1 MVPRRSGLSASAG
14 LSCSRISR
22 FLTTVPCVLLMG
34 CQMYHFHI
42 DLHCPQ
48 DVLCSVFT
56 MCGLHAKS
64 VITSRLVSVLI
75 ITLHYIILDFLMN
88 MIKLLPFTCRK
99 VFSF

>member
-1 MVPRRSGLSASAG
+1 
-14 LSCSRISR
+14 
-22 FLTTVPCVLLMG
+22 
-34 CQMYHFHI
+34 
-42 DLHCPQ
+42 
-48 DVLCSVFT
+48 

-99 VFSF
+99 VFSFWQIPLGFARKCCF